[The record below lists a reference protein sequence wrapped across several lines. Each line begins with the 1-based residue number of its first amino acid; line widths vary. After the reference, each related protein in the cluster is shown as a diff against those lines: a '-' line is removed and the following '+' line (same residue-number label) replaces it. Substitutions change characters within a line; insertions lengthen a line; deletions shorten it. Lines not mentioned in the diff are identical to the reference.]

1 MNDMG
6 NKHIKIS
13 VAVIMAAFA
22 IVIGRLA
29 AATCKARV
37 FTDFVMAGLSAEQSK
52 NSEPENE

>member
-1 MNDMG
+1 MG

-22 IVIGRLA
+22 IVIGGLA
-29 AATCKARV
+29 AATCKARI